1 MDHCAICFESMD
13 MAAFQD
19 ERQQT
24 ETCVKLKCQHAY
36 HTLCIIDCMSRMD
49 YKCVQC
55 NAEKDPATQLTRK
68 GLATT
73 LVNEIKRDAE
83 IKRLIAEVEEA
94 KDELH
99 MSVTQLKKDI
109 KEYAKTRSA
118 ELQIPEKRKY
128 FMDCISEL
136 KKTANATA
144 KSKGSQYVGA
154 FKQACQDERR
164 YYLTNVTDIVFF
176 GRQKARTFYR
186 LKYPHL
192 YMSL

>member
-1 MDHCAICFESMD
+1 MDHCPICFEYMD
-13 MAAFQD
+13 MVAFQD
-19 ERQQT
+19 ERAQT
-24 ETCVKLKCQHAY
+24 ETCVKLKCHHAY

-55 NAEKDPATQLTRK
+55 NAEKDPSTQLTRK

-73 LVNEIKRDAE
+73 LLNEIKRDAE

-109 KEYAKTRSA
+109 KEYAKTRST
-118 ELQIPEKRKY
+118 ELHVPEKRKY
-128 FMDCISEL
+128 FMDCIFEL
-136 KKTANATA
+136 RKTTNTIA
-144 KSKGSQYVGA
+144 KNKGTQYVGA
-154 FKQACQDERR
+154 LKQLVQEERR
-164 YYLTNVTDIVFF
+164 YYLTNVTDTVFF
-176 GRQKARTFYR
+176 GRHKARTFYR